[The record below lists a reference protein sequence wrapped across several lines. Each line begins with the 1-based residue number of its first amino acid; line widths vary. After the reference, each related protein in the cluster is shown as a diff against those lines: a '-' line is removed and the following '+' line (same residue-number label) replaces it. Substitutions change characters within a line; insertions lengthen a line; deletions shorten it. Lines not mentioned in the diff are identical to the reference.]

1 MTMHQHTHSIDPQ
14 FLLSTFIFLA
24 CCQSPKPTRNVLFHV
39 VVENVARIYVSAYP
53 LFLEVLKWVRPI
65 YLTNTQEG
73 DDVGIGLRVNRLEM

>member
-1 MTMHQHTHSIDPQ
+1 M
-14 FLLSTFIFLA
+14 F
-24 CCQSPKPTRNVLFHV
+24 NLFHV
-39 VVENVARIYVSAYP
+39 GVKNGARIYVSAYP